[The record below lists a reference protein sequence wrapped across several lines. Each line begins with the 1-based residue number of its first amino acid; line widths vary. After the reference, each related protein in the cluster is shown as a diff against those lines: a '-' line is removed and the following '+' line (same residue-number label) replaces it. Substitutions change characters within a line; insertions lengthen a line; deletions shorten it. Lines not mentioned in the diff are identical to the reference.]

1 MKAFL
6 TTVFALLFITI
17 NCCAQKLNFK
27 SYSVSDGLPQ
37 AQVHDLAQTDDG
49 YIWMA
54 TYGGGLAKFD
64 GKEFTNYTKKDG
76 LRDNSVEKLFVDSK
90 DNIWIASDNG
100 GVAKFR
106 RDSLVY
112 PFDNDSLSNY
122 AVVSIAEDRDGN
134 LWFGTYKGGIFIQ
147 QADGDTLHRL
157 TKADGLPSNIIR
169 DFLFTDDDSLWI
181 ATRKGVSIYHQGNIK
196 NYTTSDGLSSNVSFR
211 FFQRS
216 NGKIWISTANGV
228 SIWNGE
234 SFEAL
239 THINGDSLGN
249 VYDILEGPDGDM
261 WIGTSTDGIYISN
274 GEKYNHITK
283 QNGLNS
289 DYIYKFFK
297 DHNDNIWIATDE
309 DGVNLYK
316 DDGFIF
322 YNKNTGLHSNKILSV
337 YRDRDNTLWLGST
350 QGLESFDGEIS
361 TVHPLP
367 GEYENNYIWNIEGL
381 PNGKKLIAMPDG
393 TLMKYDG
400 NSYSNFSK
408 KYGLGKLFV
417 YSLMVDSADQLWIC
431 SDNGLYKISLHS
443 KDVTHFSMQDGL
455 ANETVYNIFE
465 DSRGRKWIST
475 YYGLNVLE
483 DQKLTTI
490 RMQDGLIHNQINYIT
505 EDDSGNVWIGTRGGI
520 SVIKNGDYQ
529 QKADIR
535 NFGKSDG
542 MTLMNTHFLWFDK
555 KGHLW
560 QGTNGGLQKLN
571 VPMYWQTGNM
581 SISHYALSKEGLG
594 LEFNFNALD
603 TNDQQAWLGSMEG
616 VVQLTPAK
624 LKRDP
629 LSEVQ
634 LTQISAN
641 TKPVEWEKYTTKLNY
656 KNGMLE
662 FPSITFPPS
671 KNIFEFHFRGL
682 SYTNP
687 ENVVYRYKLQGF
699 DSDWM
704 PVTADNSAI
713 YTNLSP
719 GDYTFVVEAKYS
731 SGNFA
736 NNKTTYDFSVGYP
749 FWRTYWF
756 YGLIMLAVVGG
767 IYGYIRIRINYL
779 EKNRLK
785 ELVDEQTEH
794 LQDALAEKE
803 VLIKEIHHR
812 VKNNLAVIS
821 GLLELQMGH
830 ADNDFANKVLSE
842 SQRRVQSISMIHE
855 KLYQSERLAE
865 IDFEKYVRELID
877 IVSYSF
883 SYPDKEI
890 SVEVEIDDFKLGVD
904 QGIPCGLILN
914 ELVSNAF
921 EHAFNGREE
930 GNIWITFEELDKEVI
945 RLSVRDNGVGLAA
958 EVTDDLQNSNS
969 LGMVLVDTL
978 TNQLDG
984 TLEINQLD
992 SGTEFLIDFKKKEP
1006 PLKVPI
1012 HKN

>member
-37 AQVHDLAQTDDG
+37 AQVHDLTQTDDG
-49 YIWMA
+49 YIWMG

-64 GKEFTNYTKKDG
+64 GKAFTNYTTRDG
-76 LRDNSVEKLFVDSK
+76 LRDNSIEELFVDSE
-90 DNIWIASDNG
+90 DNVWVASDNG
-100 GVAKFR
+100 GVARFQG
-106 RDSLVY
+106 DSLVY
-112 PFDNDSLSNY
+112 PFDNDSLAHYS
-122 AVVSIAEDRDGN
+122 VVSITERNDGN
-134 LWFGTYKGGIFIQ
+134 LWFGTYEGGVFIQ
-147 QADGDTLHRL
+147 QADSLRRL
-157 TKADGLPSNIIR
+157 TKNDGLPSNIIWDFTETR
-169 DFLFTDDDSLWI
+169 DGKIWM
-181 ATRKGVSIYHQGNIK
+181 ATQNGVSIYEDGDIK
-196 NYTTSDGLSSNVSFR
+196 NYSKRDGMSNKIAYKVTELDNGDKWIAT
-211 FFQRS
+211 S
-216 NGKIWISTANGV
+216 NGITVWDGQSFSTITQISGKPVKSIFDIIQDSEGRIWVATRADGV
-228 SIWNGE
+228 FYDDGE
-234 SFEAL
+234 GFQHL
-239 THINGDSLGN
+239 T
-249 VYDILEGPDGDM
+249 
-261 WIGTSTDGIYISN
+261 
-274 GEKYNHITK
+274 KK
-283 QNGLNS
+283 NGLNS
-289 DYIYKFFK
+289 NYIYEIFE
-297 DHNDNIWIATDE
+297 DQNQNVWITTDE
-309 DGVNLYK
+309 DAVNLYK
-316 DDGFIF
+316 GDGFIF

-337 YRDRDNTLWLGST
+337 YQDRDSTLWLGST
-350 QGLESFDGEIS
+350 QGLESFDGETS
-361 TVHPLP
+361 TVHSLP
-367 GEYENNYIWNIEGL
+367 GEYENNYIWNITGL
-381 PNGKKLIAMPDG
+381 PNGRKLIAMPDG
-393 TLMKYDG
+393 TLMSYDGHDYINFSEKYD
-400 NSYSNFSK
+400 
-408 KYGLGKLFV
+408 LEKLSV
-417 YSLMVDSADQLWIC
+417 YQLVVDSDNQLWIC
-431 SDNGLYKISLHS
+431 SDNGLYKVSLNS
-443 KDVTHFSMQDGL
+443 KEVTHFSMQDGL
-455 ANETVYNIFE
+455 ADDTVYDLFE
-465 DSRGRKWIST
+465 DSRGRKWMGT
-475 YYGLNVLE
+475 YYGLTVLE
-483 DQKLTTI
+483 NKQFTTL
-490 RMQDGLIHNQINYIT
+490 RMQDGLIHNQINDIT

-542 MTLMNTHFLWFDK
+542 MKLMHANFLWFDE

-571 VPMYWQTGNM
+571 VPMYRQTGIM
-581 SISHYALSKEGLG
+581 AISHYALSKEGLG

-603 TNDQQAWLGSMEG
+603 TNDQQAWLGSMG
-616 VVQLTPAK
+616 GLVRLTPAN
-624 LKRDP
+624 LKRDS
-629 LSEVQ
+629 LSKVQ

-641 TKPVEWEKYTTKLNY
+641 TKPVEWEDYTTELDY

-662 FPSITFPPS
+662 FPSITFPPN
-671 KNIFEFHFRGL
+671 KNIFEFYFRGL

-687 ENVVYRYKLQGF
+687 ENVVYRYKMKGF

-704 PVTADNSAI
+704 PVTADNSAM

-719 GDYTFVVEAKYS
+719 GDYTFVVEGKYS
-731 SGNFA
+731 SENFV

-756 YGLIMLAVVGG
+756 YGLVILAVVGG

-785 ELVDEQTEH
+785 ELVDKQTEH

-890 SVEVEIDDFKLGVD
+890 NVEVEIDDFKLGVD

-984 TLEINQLD
+984 TLEINRLD
-992 SGTEFLIDFKKKEP
+992 NGTEFLIDFKKKEP
-1006 PLKVPI
+1006 PLKVPLQ
-1012 HKN
+1012 KN